1 VYIALQ
7 FLCVALFRLSVS
19 LLLVYRGA
27 RPDVPWLFVIV
38 SATVLGWI
46 LSNASVNSPRMFNR
60 VAAGGQL
67 PSLTDSTG
75 YIRSGRSR
83 LAVSWRRSSN

>member
-60 VAAGGQL
+60 VAAGGHD
-67 PSLTDSTG
+67 PTAAAVIWSPF
-75 YIRSGRSR
+75 SGHSR
-83 LAVSWRRSSN
+83 GAVD